1 LNHGTVGRRHG
12 LIRGWT
18 GTHATAHDGTPLAEF
33 LDAAH
38 TAGGVWSE
46 TAYRLAKD
54 EAMLAARGL
63 ISRIHRKRPKGR
75 SMPAR
80 TRRAKAAR
88 LAVRSKVE
96 HVFSHQEG
104 MMGAVVRTIGL
115 AWARLKYGL
124 VNPAYNMRR
133 LLRLSSK
140 ATPA

>member
-1 LNHGTVGRRHG
+1 
-12 LIRGWT
+12 
-18 GTHATAHDGTPLAEF
+18 
-33 LDAAH
+33 
-38 TAGGVWSE
+38 
-46 TAYRLAKD
+46 
-54 EAMLAARGL
+54 
-63 ISRIHRKRPKGR
+63 
-75 SMPAR
+75 MPAR